1 MNSKT
6 RRPVDFR
13 VSPIS
18 DFQARGGPFL
28 EPFHRLHHIEGIR
41 SMMMARKARGGKE
54 VSPSSSSRAA
64 KTRPRCMTTAFA
76 HPAIQGGHR
85 PCSATY
91 FGACITG
98 VHPVSSQTTQPR
110 PAELA
115 CSISRGGS
123 RNFTRCSSEALQVA
137 YESGRR
143 RPSELQTRRASRS
156 DIARM
161 LFSDKKA
168 PQLDRPSWLELKGYV
183 FPEGRGPNRGA
194 PPHRFRLVWADILP
208 WKSAN

>member
-123 RNFTRCSSEALQVA
+123 RNFTRCSSEAIHSPWHRQRSGERTRVLQEQLQENEFGLVGLTRDLFGDDP
-137 YESGRR
+137 SGASSTANPYLEDWRG
-143 RPSELQTRRASRS
+143 SLRA
-156 DIARM
+156 
-161 LFSDKKA
+161 F
-168 PQLDRPSWLELKGYV
+168 
-183 FPEGRGPNRGA
+183 
-194 PPHRFRLVWADILP
+194 
-208 WKSAN
+208 